1 MLAVIFSTVDMTEEH
16 KDKLETLY
24 CKYRRLLFTVIRRI
38 VSTESDIIHTLVNG
52 EYVTLVA
59 ESDSG
64 WAKLMY
70 NGRAVYAIK
79 SFLQ

>member
-1 MLAVIFSTVDMTEEH
+1 MRYLDVYYNYLKLIDKKRNELGTYLAAKEETNLR
-16 KDKLETLY
+16 DKPT
-24 CKYRRLLFTVIRRI
+24 
-38 VSTESDIIHTLVNG
+38 TESDIIHTLVNG